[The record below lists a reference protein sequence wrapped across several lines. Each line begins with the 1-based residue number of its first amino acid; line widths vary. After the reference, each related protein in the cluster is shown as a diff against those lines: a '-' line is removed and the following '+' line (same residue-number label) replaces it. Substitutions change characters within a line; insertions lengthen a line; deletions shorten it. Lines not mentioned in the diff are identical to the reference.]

1 MGTMNHQLT
10 GKVTFTDEKN
20 GIVAYYGFSGY
31 MFRKQDFVWGELHQH
46 GKKICEISGNYMGYL
61 DFDQMRYWDAREK
74 DHVFFP
80 IAGEDQISL
89 PSQASKRTDGRFLI
103 SVSLEEA
110 QTEKERLED

>member
-1 MGTMNHQLT
+1 
-10 GKVTFTDEKN
+10 
-20 GIVAYYGFSGY
+20 
-31 MFRKQDFVWGELHQH
+31 
-46 GKKICEISGNYMGYL
+46 MGYL

-110 QTEKERLED
+110 